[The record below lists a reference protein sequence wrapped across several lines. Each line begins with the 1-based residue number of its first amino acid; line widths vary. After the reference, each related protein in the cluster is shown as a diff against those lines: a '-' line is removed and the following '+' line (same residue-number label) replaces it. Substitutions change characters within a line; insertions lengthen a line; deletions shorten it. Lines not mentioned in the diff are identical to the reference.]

1 MKRQFLR
8 AGLSVLLTSGFVT
21 VTQSVGAQGGQV
33 NPGGGVTTGQVN
45 PGGVA
50 TGQVQVTG
58 GSSSSLPGVRLPGAV
73 NTGAT
78 TGAALGTSP
87 PGNAGTALGANTG
100 IGVNAGTGNSQNGFG
115 SLNGGKIF
123 SPGSQSQLSPGSLNG
138 AGLKDAQQGL
148 KTGSEAF
155 QNNGT
160 TNNSGGLNFA
170 DFMEAQHGPEP
181 GNAGIPFGDDAAG
194 GSGSSG
200 NGGNSG
206 NSGNSGG
213 SSGGSSGSSGSGGS
227 SGSSGSGGGSSGS
240 QGNPTGG
247 ATGSGIFAPSEIN
260 PFGRTGARAVDRVQ
274 DAVSGGAF
282 QNTGVNLNNSE
293 GVRLFSQPGGGN
305 ADAGAGFKNGSP
317 FAPGGRFSGVASPGG
332 NLPGGFSVPNRG
344 VSAGAG
350 SSNIRIPGAAGLVRE
365 LGASG
370 GSTIGGAILN
380 APGRAGLPG
389 NNVGGGAVIQRLPG
403 FTING
408 SGALPGAGIKVPV
421 SQPVRGIRVNLPNF
435 SAGAGSVKIPTAGAV
450 NRGAL
455 IPNARTA
462 SPQLPNIVVPVRK

>member
-8 AGLSVLLTSGFVT
+8 AASLSFLLTSGFVT

-33 NPGGGVTTGQVN
+33 NPGGVT
-45 PGGVA
+45 

-58 GSSSSLPGVRLPGAV
+58 GSSSTLPGARLPGARLPGAV

-87 PGNAGTALGANTG
+87 PGNAGTALGVNTG
-100 IGVNAGTGNSQNGFG
+100 IGVNAGTGNTQNGFG

-148 KTGSEAF
+148 KTGSGAF

-160 TNNSGGLNFA
+160 TNNSNGLSFA

-213 SSGGSSGSSGSGGS
+213 TSGGSSGSSGSSSSG
-227 SGSSGSGGGSSGS
+227 SGSSGA
-240 QGNPTGG
+240 QGNPSGG
-247 ATGSGIFAPSEIN
+247 ATGSGIFAPAEIN
-260 PFGRTGARAVDRVQ
+260 PFGRNGARAVDRVQ
-274 DAVSGGAF
+274 DAVNGGAF
-282 QNTGVNLNNSE
+282 QNSGVNLNNSE

-332 NLPGGFSVPNRG
+332 NLPGGFSVQNRG
-344 VSAGAG
+344 AGAG

-408 SGALPGAGIKVPV
+408 GGALPGAGIKVPV

-450 NRGAL
+450 NRGAP

-462 SPQLPNIVVPVRK
+462 SPQLPNIVAPVRK